1 MTLKPLIPL
10 LCAGLMA
17 ATAGLAHADSG
28 PKVLKKVAPEF
39 PEEASQRGVTEGVLT
54 AKLSLDASGGVT
66 AVEIVDAKPVRAKV
80 FAPAATKALSK
91 WQFDVGGKA
100 QATEVKLVFQ
110 SE

>member
-1 MTLKPLIPL
+1 MTLKPLIPWL
-10 LCAGLMA
+10 FGGLMA
-17 ATAGLAHADSG
+17 CALGPAHADG
-28 PKVLKKVAPEF
+28 LKVLKKVAPEF
-39 PEEASQRGVTEGVLT
+39 PEEASQRGVTDGVLT

-80 FAPAATKALSK
+80 FTQAATKALSK

-100 QATEVKLVFQ
+100 QSTEVKLVFQ